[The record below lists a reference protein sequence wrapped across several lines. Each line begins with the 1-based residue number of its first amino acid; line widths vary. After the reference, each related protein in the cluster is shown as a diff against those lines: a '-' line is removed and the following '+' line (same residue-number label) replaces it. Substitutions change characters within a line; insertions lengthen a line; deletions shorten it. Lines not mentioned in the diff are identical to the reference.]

1 MSHDVPAMPCIRC
14 GDCADACPRRLQ
26 PQLLWQHARAGRGD
40 RLVAD
45 GLDACVECGR
55 CDAVCPSRLPLV
67 TTFRAA
73 KAGIAA
79 RTALL
84 AQAAVSR
91 ARYEARGAR
100 LSRDA
105 AERARRDEERKSAV
119 ATPDAVA
126 AALARAR
133 AKRGAAPGDG
143 T

>member
-1 MSHDVPAMPCIRC
+1 MSHDAPVLPCIRC
-14 GDCADACPRRLQ
+14 GDCADACPRALQ
-26 PQLLWQHARAGRGD
+26 PQLLWQHARSGHAD

-45 GLDACVECGR
+45 GLDTCVECGR

-67 TTFRAA
+67 ATFRTA
-73 KAGIAA
+73 KAELAA
-79 RTALL
+79 RAALL

-100 LSRDA
+100 LIRDA

-133 AKRGAAPGDG
+133 AKRGTPPGGG